1 MMYNN
6 SYKLTEEDSMEYCR
20 RLKVIRCQNKLKQYQ
35 VAEALG
41 ISRSTYCS
49 YETGRRSIDLDT
61 LVRLSKFYN
70 LSLDIFL
77 EELNIDLVAENDNY
91 EFEGDTRFLSQLSSD
106 EIALIA
112 KYRAMT
118 KEDKKEITDL
128 AKSKVKSKE

>member
-1 MMYNN
+1 
-6 SYKLTEEDSMEYCR
+6 MEYCR
-20 RLKVIRCQNKLKQYQ
+20 KLKIIRCQNKLKQYQ

-41 ISRSTYCS
+41 ISRSTYCN

-70 LSLDIFL
+70 LSLNIFFN
-77 EELNIDLVAENDNY
+77 ELSIDFVTENDNY
-91 EFEGDTRFLSQLSSD
+91 EFESDTRFLSQLSPD
-106 EIALIA
+106 EVALIA

-128 AKSKVKSKE
+128 AKSKVKVKE

>member
-1 MMYNN
+1 
-6 SYKLTEEDSMEYCR
+6 MEYCR

-61 LVRLSKFYN
+61 LIRLSKFYN

-77 EELNIDLVAENDNY
+77 EELNIDLLAENDNY
-91 EFEGDTRFLSQLSSD
+91 EFEDDTRFLSQLSSD